1 MVWEVL
7 LHMSFFKLL
16 KIYIEK
22 IYIFH
27 MLKKDAAFKV
37 RFSLCTKFFCS
48 DWFYCSKVSL
58 IQQKFRLIKHYKLSH
73 LYLPTNKRER
83 ETQTHTHT
91 KKEKKKKKRQKQRGL
106 L

>member
-73 LYLPTNKRER
+73 LYLQTNKRER
-83 ETQTHTHT
+83 ERDKNTQ
-91 KKEKKKKKRQKQRGL
+91 KRSMRQKERGVF
-106 L
+106 